1 MSAAPR
7 AARLTLDWPNRAI
20 SAAFR
25 SEPQHEALCAARPR
39 RRDIERE
46 AEGIR
51 AALATFGRWDGT
63 PEAKRDHDE
72 MLRIAAQLRQT
83 RHSMLPSSRGYS
95 TRQTPHLTFDRRH
108 IGPIITAHA
117 QGPTQIASELDASG
131 FPLGSVNREVP
142 RVLFP
147 AGPTDG
153 FDACRQRTRF
163 RAERIVVTRSLERFV
178 IHVRV
183 FGKYFT
189 NFTGSWQ

>member
-72 MLRIAAQLRQT
+72 MLRIAAQL
-83 RHSMLPSSRGYS
+83 
-95 TRQTPHLTFDRRH
+95 
-108 IGPIITAHA
+108 
-117 QGPTQIASELDASG
+117 
-131 FPLGSVNREVP
+131 
-142 RVLFP
+142 
-147 AGPTDG
+147 
-153 FDACRQRTRF
+153 
-163 RAERIVVTRSLERFV
+163 
-178 IHVRV
+178 
-183 FGKYFT
+183 
-189 NFTGSWQ
+189 